1 MHVELGEEFGAAQFI
16 EKFLRHRDQELVLDH
31 LVVQHV
37 VVDAKS
43 P

>member
-1 MHVELGEEFGAAQFI
+1 
-16 EKFLRHRDQELVLDH
+16 LRHRDQELVLDH